1 MALRVRIRGDSM
13 APTFRDGELVAVD
26 RDAYSATTHPI
37 EGDVVLAR
45 HPIRR
50 DVRIV
55 KRVAHVVPESGNSR
69 KSSLTVKVERM
80 GGTKAHRYPT
90 MHEMSSLPKSSHLQ
104 TPMAVTF

>member
-1 MALRVRIRGDSM
+1 M

-26 RDAYSATTHPI
+26 RDAYSPTTHPI

-55 KRVAHVVPESGNSR
+55 KRVTHVPESGRFFLTGDNPDSLQSTDSR
-69 KSSLTVKVERM
+69 SF
-80 GGTKAHRYPT
+80 G
-90 MHEMSSLPKSSHLQ
+90 
-104 TPMAVTF
+104 AVPQDRILGRVLGRL